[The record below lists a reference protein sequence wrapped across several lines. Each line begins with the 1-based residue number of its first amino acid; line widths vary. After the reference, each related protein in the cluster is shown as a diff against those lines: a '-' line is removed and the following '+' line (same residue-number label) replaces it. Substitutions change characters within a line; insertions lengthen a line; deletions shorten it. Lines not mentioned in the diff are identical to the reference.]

1 MSARTALGCV
11 FAAAG
16 SLVLLTGLAGAAP
29 GDLDPTF
36 GNGGRAL
43 VAVAPYGASSQSSAL
58 QADNKVVMV
67 GTNFQMAPPP
77 PPPAPPT
84 RAQLEDEDF
93 FAVRLDANGAV
104 DPSFGSSGIVRT
116 PIDLDPGARDVARG
130 VAVGPDGSIVVVG
143 DAWRANFDSDVAFV
157 RYTPAGELDASFS
170 GDGIQTV
177 DLGPQDIGYDTV
189 VQPDGKIV
197 AVATTSTYDGFEVVR
212 LNPDGSP
219 DQSFGSG
226 GIVRTPIGNPSL
238 GDESLAV
245 ALDGGRIVVGGDA
258 DSGTGAGDFAVVR
271 YLSEGQPDPSFGS
284 GGIVVTPGPEDE
296 LIRAVAVT
304 SGEKVL
310 VAGYGGSGSTT
321 LRLRLARYLGDG
333 SLDTTFG
340 GTGVVTTAIGN
351 YAGAVSLAIQP
362 DGKAVAGGWSNG
374 GPSFALARYNDD
386 GSLDPSFGEGGV
398 RTYSVGTHGG
408 DGTSVLLQHLPD
420 GRDRL
425 VQTGTAWEDDGGRFA
440 AIGLQADGAAGP
452 PPPPPPVP
460 PPPVPP
466 PVPPPPPK
474 RHCLVP
480 RVVGQRLARARAR
493 IRARR
498 CSVGRVRRARSSRAR
513 GIVLRQSPRAGARKP
528 LRARVSLVVSRGRR

>member
-1 MSARTALGCV
+1 
-11 FAAAG
+11 
-16 SLVLLTGLAGAAP
+16 
-29 GDLDPTF
+29 
-36 GNGGRAL
+36 
-43 VAVAPYGASSQSSAL
+43 
-58 QADNKVVMV
+58 
-67 GTNFQMAPPP
+67 
-77 PPPAPPT
+77 
-84 RAQLEDEDF
+84 
-93 FAVRLDANGAV
+93 VRLDANGAV
-104 DPSFGSSGIVRT
+104 DPSFGSNGIVRT

-143 DAWRANFDSDVAFV
+143 DAWRANFDSDVGFV
-157 RYTPAGELDASFS
+157 RYTPAGELDSSFS

-177 DLGPQDIGYDTV
+177 DLGPQDIGYDAV

-197 AVATTSTYDGFEVVR
+197 GAVTTSTYDGFEVVR
-212 LNPDGSP
+212 LNTDGSP

-271 YLSEGQPDPSFGS
+271 YLADGQLDASFGS
-284 GGIVVTPGPEDE
+284 GGIVVTPGAEDE

-304 SGEKVL
+304 SGGKIL

-321 LRLRLARYLGDG
+321 LRLRLARYLDAG

-386 GSLDPSFGEGGV
+386 GSLDLSFGEGGV
-398 RTYSVGTHGG
+398 RTYPVGTHGG

-425 VQTGTAWEDDGGRFA
+425 VQTGTAWEDDGGWFA
-440 AIGLQADGAAGP
+440 AIGLQVDGAAGP
-452 PPPPPPVP
+452 PPPPPPVPPPPVP

-493 IRARR
+493 IRTRR

-528 LRARVSLVVSRGRR
+528 LRARVSLVVSRGRRLSLR